1 MDFADKKKT
10 MGFNDGFKG
19 ALAFTALLATGVALG
34 WMACKTV
41 ARHSKPDL
49 PQPEERERKRLE
61 EEQKAFRHL
70 QNYSTEQAYGMVG
83 GDS

>member
-1 MDFADKKKT
+1 MDFVY
-10 MGFNDGFKG
+10 GFLG
-19 ALAFTALLATGVALG
+19 ALVCLALLAGGGAVG
-34 WMACKTV
+34 WNIRKAV

>member
-1 MDFADKKKT
+1 MDFVY
-10 MGFNDGFKG
+10 GFLG
-19 ALAFTALLATGVALG
+19 ALVCLALLAGGGVIG
-34 WMACKTV
+34 WNIRKAVT
-41 ARHSKPDL
+41 RHSKPDL

>member
-1 MDFADKKKT
+1 MKFVNGFA
-10 MGFNDGFKG
+10 G
-19 ALAFTALLATGVALG
+19 ALAFAAVLAMGAVSG
-34 WMACKTV
+34 WMVCGAVT
-41 ARHSKPDL
+41 RHSKPDL

-83 GDS
+83 GEDGW